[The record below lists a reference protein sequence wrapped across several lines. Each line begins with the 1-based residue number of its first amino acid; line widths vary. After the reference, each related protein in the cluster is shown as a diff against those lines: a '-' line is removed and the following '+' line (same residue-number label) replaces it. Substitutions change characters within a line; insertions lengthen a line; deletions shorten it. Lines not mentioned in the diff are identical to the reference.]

1 MDAELGVTNVE
12 KTPTWFSCRRQP
24 WSASTRRQRPTNQIQ
39 WDLDCQLSYLEV
51 KVQQPEYCQWVVKT
65 HREGPTCYRLQR
77 LALWLEETK
86 DVTMKPMPVLNTK
99 GYKKPAASSSSD
111 SQAMMHVMQQLMHKM
126 ENMEEELEEVRGL
139 AGTVD
144 PSLCRCSDSH
154 EQKKGESTLSDE
166 AVRFLQDINQDVAA
180 NVFSD
185 VTRRGPVVL
194 MEEACSP
201 ERRQSAEVQR
211 ITGQEGSAIRCSQWS
226 GSDLSTGDGVKLK
239 LQLIDH
245 HRPMQLLM
253 RDQGFERLG
262 FCVMGRN
269 KPYLGCDR

>member
-1 MDAELGVTNVE
+1 
-12 KTPTWFSCRRQP
+12 
-24 WSASTRRQRPTNQIQ
+24 
-39 WDLDCQLSYLEV
+39 
-51 KVQQPEYCQWVVKT
+51 
-65 HREGPTCYRLQR
+65 
-77 LALWLEETK
+77 
-86 DVTMKPMPVLNTK
+86 
-99 GYKKPAASSSSD
+99 
-111 SQAMMHVMQQLMHKM
+111 
-126 ENMEEELEEVRGL
+126 MEEELEEVRGL

-253 RDQGFERLG
+253 RDQGFERVDFVSWEETNHVSQSVFG
-262 FCVMGRN
+262 IFSRRMDSVFWEPPNFEVGSGWSIPV
-269 KPYLGCDR
+269 K